1 MGNVQSLTCRR
12 CDSKTPPIKTISC
25 PKCFAPVDVCYDFDS
40 IELSRETFHTRPRSL
55 WRYTELLPVRD
66 QRNIVDLNVGFT
78 PLHRCRNLEKILGLK
93 EVYVKND
100 GLNPTNSFKDRPASV
115 AVSKAIEFNLGV
127 VGAVSTGNLA
137 AAVAAHAAR
146 ANLPCYIFIPEG
158 IEPGKIA
165 QIEAYGPRI
174 LSVRGTYDDANRLA
188 YLASES
194 YGWAIANITMRPY
207 YVEGSKTLSFEVC
220 EQLGWQPPDHMIVA
234 VGSGAL
240 MRALWKGLNEFE
252 QIGLIKKAGRTSI
265 HGAQASGCAPVATA
279 FETGNKSI
287 KPIAKPDT
295 IAKSIAIGDP
305 GDGVYAIQVA
315 ESTKGRI
322 NSITDTEIQEAIKL
336 LASKEG
342 IFAEPAGA
350 IAIAQLKRLAEEGQI
365 LPSESVVC
373 YVTGNGLKTTG
384 LVQPSWAQR
393 QTVEPTLQS
402 LNSKITNW

>member
-1 MGNVQSLTCRR
+1 M
-12 CDSKTPPIKTISC
+12 
-25 PKCFAPVDVCYDFDS
+25 
-40 IELSRETFHTRPRSL
+40 
-55 WRYTELLPVRD
+55 
-66 QRNIVDLNVGFT
+66 
-78 PLHRCRNLEKILGLK
+78 K
-93 EVYVKND
+93 EVYVKDD
-100 GLNPTNSFKDRPASV
+100 GVNPTNSFKDRPASV

-137 AAVAAHAAR
+137 AAVAAHAAK
-146 ANLPCYIFIPEG
+146 ANVPCYIFIPDG

-207 YVEGSKTLSFEVC
+207 YVEGSKTLAFEVC
-220 EQLGWQPPDHMIVA
+220 EQLGWQPPDHIIVA

-240 MRALWKGLNEFE
+240 MRAQWKGLKEFE
-252 QIGLIKKAGRTSI
+252 EVGLIREADSTSI

-279 FETGNKSI
+279 FENGSKSI
-287 KPIAKPDT
+287 KPIAKPET

-315 ESTKGRI
+315 ESTKGKI
-322 NSITDTEIQEAIKL
+322 SSITDAEIQEAIRL
-336 LASKEG
+336 LANKEG

-350 IAIAQLKRLAEEGQI
+350 ITIAQLKRLAEAGEI

-373 YVTGNGLKTTG
+373 YVTGNGLKATG
-384 LVQPSWAQR
+384 LVQPSWAER
-393 QTVEPTLQS
+393 QTVEPTLHS
-402 LNSKITNW
+402 LNSTITNW